1 MSEGGRRKKQD
12 TCLPPYDIDNNN
24 NREQTIEK
32 KKNNSVCVYQE
43 DSFHGLYFSAGI
55 NKDFFHVYSGGTPI
69 QEVNARMAKL
79 IFNTWMWVCV
89 TALQFFAIERGIIK
103 QGPPQ
108 KLCSWKRISTM
119 WIGFVSSRRHTKW
132 GNSWSPTKKRSWKIV
147 YLIVELVS
155 CNFLELLGFLW
166 TDELRSLWF
175 SDPARRPTTA
185 VDERPW
191 NRSRLAFLSRP
202 GLAHRYAFSTGQ
214 VCVLVQHV
222 TSYVYVCVC
231 VFLSNDRYTHTHD
244 DGGFSSL
251 LLKSNRQTYTHNV

>member
-1 MSEGGRRKKQD
+1 VERPYRKS
-12 TCLPPYDIDNNN
+12 TLGWPSWFSTPEC
-24 NREQTIEK
+24 
-32 KKNNSVCVYQE
+32 VC
-43 DSFHGLYFSAGI
+43 
-55 NKDFFHVYSGGTPI
+55 
-69 QEVNARMAKL
+69 
-79 IFNTWMWVCV
+79 VCV

-103 QGPPQ
+103 QGPP
-108 KLCSWKRISTM
+108 KTLKFEKNLDDVDW
-119 WIGFVSSRRHTKW
+119 RHTKW

-147 YLIVELVS
+147 YLIVELVG
-155 CNFLELLGFLW
+155 CTFLELLGFLW

-175 SDPARRPTTA
+175 SDLARRPTTA